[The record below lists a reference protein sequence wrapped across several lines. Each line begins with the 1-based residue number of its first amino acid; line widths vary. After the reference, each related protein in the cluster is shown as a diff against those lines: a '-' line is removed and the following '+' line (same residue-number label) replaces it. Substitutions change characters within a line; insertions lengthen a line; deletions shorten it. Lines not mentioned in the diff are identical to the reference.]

1 MAAGSSNPTTN
12 LKKVAGTAVAVNTGN
27 ADAGTQRIVIAS
39 NQPNVG
45 VSVNNA
51 IGSGAYVRVT
61 DGTNTMPAGD
71 VASRGVYH
79 RITDGTNTA
88 TVKAASTAA
97 LATDQSLV
105 VTVHP
110 SSAAAPASQS
120 GTWTVQPGN
129 TQNTTPW
136 YALGTADPMPA
147 PIIFSVAASGSLV
160 GSISNGTYYF
170 KLVGVDSFGNTTLPS
185 AEYVFNNTLGNV
197 AINFQI
203 ASYTG
208 NIPGIDHFRL
218 HYANSSNGQTTSYIR
233 LNSYLSVLTSLTS
246 TGSAAIPST
255 TTAYG
260 SRNKELSSV
269 TDPYN
274 SHTSNLSANGNFS
287 GIPIDISEFAEISVA
302 VYASH
307 SSASNGLQIQFSQD
321 AVSWDVINTLT
332 ITSNVESG
340 SRFPTHLRYF
350 RVIYTN
356 GATTTSS
363 FRLQTRL
370 HRQSANGTLRKFN
383 DSVLPTD
390 FAQLTRSVLNGRN
403 TPASTSFSDV
413 VVKAAST
420 TAAATD
426 TALVIAVRD
435 ALPSG
440 SNTIGNVGLVTGSN
454 TIGNV
459 GLNAGTNN
467 IGDVDV
473 LSLPAL
479 AAGSNTIGNVN
490 IVGAKA
496 EDAAS
501 ATGDTLIP
509 IGAVRQ
515 DVLASSTSNDGDYTW
530 LKTTSLGRLYTSA
543 AIDTALPAGTN
554 NIGDVDVLS
563 LPSIPAGSNTIG
575 NVGLVAGTNAIGKLS
590 ANDGV
595 DIGDVTVNNT
605 VTITGTVS
613 VNSIPTGSNTI
624 GNVVAVSTASSTLVN
639 SNSTLGAVTGGVI
652 KNSAGNLFLVSGY
665 NNSSNNI
672 FVQLHNATSAPA
684 DGTAPV
690 VTFSVPANS
699 NYSFDWGS
707 WGRYFSTGIYVCGS
721 STFATKTIITIGTIW
736 VDAQFK

>member
-71 VASRGVYH
+71 AASRGVYH

-147 PIIFSVAASGSLV
+147 PIIFSVAASGSFV

-185 AEYVFNNTLGNV
+185 AEFVFNNVAGNV

-340 SRFPTHLRYF
+340 ARFPTHLRYF

-356 GATTTSS
+356 GATTTST

-370 HRQSANGTLRKFN
+370 HRHSANGTLRKFN

-403 TPASTSFSDV
+403 TPTSTSFSDV

-420 TAAATD
+420 AAAATD

-440 SNTIGNVGLVTGSN
+440 SNTIGNVGLVAGSN
-454 TIGNV
+454 AIGKLSANDGV
-459 GLNAGTNN
+459 DIGDVSVNNTVTVSGTVSINSIPAGTNN

-479 AAGSNTIGNVN
+479 ATGSNTIGNVN
-490 IVGAKA
+490 IVGAKV
-496 EDAAS
+496 EDAA
-501 ATGDTLIP
+501 ATNGDTLIP
-509 IGAVRQ
+509 IGVVRQ
-515 DVLASSTSNDGDYTW
+515 DTIAGSTTADGDYTW
-530 LKTTSLGRLYTSA
+530 LKTNSVGRLWTSA
-543 AIDTALPAGTN
+543 VIDSALPTGTN
-554 NIGDVDVLS
+554 NIGDVDIASWPALAS
-563 LPSIPAGSNTIG
+563 GTNSIGTVGLNAGSNTIG
-575 NVGLVAGTNAIGKLS
+575 NVGLVAGTS
-590 ANDGV
+590 
-595 DIGDVTVNNT
+595 
-605 VTITGTVS
+605 
-613 VNSIPTGSNTI
+613 TI

-684 DGTAPV
+684 EGVAPV

>member
-1 MAAGSSNPTTN
+1 M
-12 LKKVAGTAVAVNTGN
+12 
-27 ADAGTQRIVIAS
+27 
-39 NQPNVG
+39 
-45 VSVNNA
+45 
-51 IGSGAYVRVT
+51 
-61 DGTNTMPAGD
+61 
-71 VASRGVYH
+71 
-79 RITDGTNTA
+79 
-88 TVKAASTAA
+88 
-97 LATDQSLV
+97 
-105 VTVHP
+105 
-110 SSAAAPASQS
+110 
-120 GTWTVQPGN
+120 
-129 TQNTTPW
+129 
-136 YALGTADPMPA
+136 
-147 PIIFSVAASGSLV
+147 
-160 GSISNGTYYF
+160 
-170 KLVGVDSFGNTTLPS
+170 
-185 AEYVFNNTLGNV
+185 
-197 AINFQI
+197 
-203 ASYTG
+203 
-208 NIPGIDHFRL
+208 
-218 HYANSSNGQTTSYIR
+218 
-233 LNSYLSVLTSLTS
+233 LTSLTA

-274 SHTSNLSANGNFS
+274 SLTSNLIANAVFTGL
-287 GIPIDISEFAEISVA
+287 PIDISEFAEISVA

-332 ITSNVESG
+332 ITSNAESG
-340 SRFPTHLRYF
+340 ARFPTHLRYF

-356 GATTTSS
+356 GATTTTTL
-363 FRLQTRL
+363 RLQTRL
-370 HRQSANGTLRKFN
+370 HRLSANGTLRKFN

-420 TAAATD
+420 AAAATD
-426 TALVIAVRD
+426 TALVVAVRD
-435 ALPSG
+435 
-440 SNTIGNVGLVTGSN
+440 
-454 TIGNV
+454 
-459 GLNAGTNN
+459 
-467 IGDVDV
+467 
-473 LSLPAL
+473 
-479 AAGSNTIGNVN
+479 
-490 IVGAKA
+490 
-496 EDAAS
+496 
-501 ATGDTLIP
+501 
-509 IGAVRQ
+509 
-515 DVLASSTSNDGDYTW
+515 
-530 LKTTSLGRLYTSA
+530 
-543 AIDTALPAGTN
+543 ALPAGTN
-554 NIGDVDVLS
+554 NIGDVDVLT

-575 NVGLVAGTNAIGKLS
+575 NVGLVAGS
-590 ANDGV
+590 
-595 DIGDVTVNNT
+595 
-605 VTITGTVS
+605 S
-613 VNSIPTGSNTI
+613 TI

>member
-71 VASRGVYH
+71 AASSGIYH

-147 PIIFSVAASGSLV
+147 PTISSVAAAAGFV

-185 AEYVFNNTLGNV
+185 AEAVFNNTSGNV
-197 AINFQI
+197 AISFQI

-233 LNSYLSVLTSLTS
+233 LNSHLSVLTSLTS
-246 TGSAAIPST
+246 SGSAAIPST

-274 SHTSNLSANGNFS
+274 SHTSNLPANGNFS
-287 GIPIDISEFAEISVA
+287 GLAIDISEFAEISVA
-302 VYASH
+302 IYASH

-321 AVSWDVINTLT
+321 AVSWDVINTLI

-340 SRFPTHLRYF
+340 ARFPTHLRYF

-356 GATTTSS
+356 GTTTTTT

-370 HRQSANGTLRKFN
+370 HRHSANGTLRKFN
-383 DSVLPTD
+383 DSVLSTD

-420 TAAATD
+420 AAAATD

-435 ALPSG
+435 ALP
-440 SNTIGNVGLVTGSN
+440 
-454 TIGNV
+454 
-459 GLNAGTNN
+459 AGTNN

-479 AAGSNTIGNVN
+479 AAGSNTIGSVN

-501 ATGDTLIP
+501 ADGDTLIP

-530 LKTTSLGRLYTSA
+530 LKTTSLGRLYASA
-543 AIDTALPAGTN
+543 AIDTAL
-554 NIGDVDVLS
+554 
-563 LPSIPAGSNTIG
+563 PAGSNTIG

-613 VNSIPTGSNTI
+613 VNSIPTGSNTIGNVGLNAGTNNIGDVDVLSLPSIPTGTNTIGNVGLVTGSSTI

>member
-12 LKKVAGTAVAVNTGN
+12 LRKVAGTAVAVNTGN

-71 VASRGVYH
+71 AASRGVYQ

-136 YALGTADPMPA
+136 YALGTADSMPA
-147 PIIFSVAASGSLV
+147 PVISAAAAASGVS
-160 GSISNGTYYF
+160 GSVSNGTYYF
-170 KLVGVDSFGNTTLPS
+170 KVVGVDSFGNTTLPS
-185 AEYVFNNTLGNV
+185 AEYVFTNSSGNI
-197 AINFQI
+197 ALNFQM

-218 HYANSSNGQTTSYIR
+218 HYANSSNGQTTAFIR
-233 LNSYLSVLTSLTS
+233 LNSHFSVLTSLTA

-274 SHTSNLSANGNFS
+274 SLTSNLLFSAVFTGL
-287 GIPIDISEFAEISVA
+287 PIDISEFAEISVA

-332 ITSNVESG
+332 ITSNAESG
-340 SRFPTHLRYF
+340 ARFPTHLRYF

-356 GATTTSS
+356 GATTTTTL
-363 FRLQTRL
+363 RLQTRL
-370 HRQSANGTLRKFN
+370 HRLSANGTLRKFN

-420 TAAATD
+420 AAAATD
-426 TALVIAVRD
+426 TALVVAVRD
-435 ALPSG
+435 ALP
-440 SNTIGNVGLVTGSN
+440 
-454 TIGNV
+454 
-459 GLNAGTNN
+459 AGTNN

-473 LSLPAL
+473 LTLPSIPAGSNTIGNVGL
-479 AAGSNTIGNVN
+479 VAGTNAIGKLSANDGVDIGDVSVNNTVTVTGTVTVNAIPTGSNTIGNVGLVAGSNTIGNVN

-501 ATGDTLIP
+501 ANGDTLIP

-515 DVLASSTSNDGDYTW
+515 DVLASSTTDDGDYTW

-554 NIGDVDVLS
+554 NIGDVDVLT

-575 NVGLVAGTNAIGKLS
+575 NVGLVAGS
-590 ANDGV
+590 
-595 DIGDVTVNNT
+595 
-605 VTITGTVS
+605 S
-613 VNSIPTGSNTI
+613 TI

>member
-136 YALGTADPMPA
+136 YALGTADSMPA
-147 PIIFSVAASGSLV
+147 PVISSAAAASGVS

-170 KLVGVDSFGNTTLPS
+170 KVVGVDSFGNTTLPS
-185 AEYVFNNTLGNV
+185 VEYVFTNSSGNI
-197 AINFQI
+197 ALNFQI

-218 HYANSSNGQTTSYIR
+218 HYANSSNGQTTSFIR
-233 LNSYLSVLTSLTS
+233 LNSYSSVLTSLTS
-246 TGSAAIPST
+246 SGSAAIPST

-274 SHTSNLSANGNFS
+274 SRTSNLIANAVFTGL
-287 GIPIDISEFAEISVA
+287 PIDISEFAEISVA

-332 ITSNVESG
+332 ITSNTESG
-340 SRFPTHLRYF
+340 ARFPTHLRYF

-356 GATTTSS
+356 GDTTTTTL
-363 FRLQTRL
+363 RLQTRL
-370 HRQSANGTLRKFN
+370 HRHSANGTLRKFD

-403 TPASTSFSDV
+403 TPTSTSFSDV
-413 VVKAAST
+413 VVKAASAA
-420 TAAATD
+420 AAATD

-435 ALPSG
+435 ALP
-440 SNTIGNVGLVTGSN
+440 
-454 TIGNV
+454 
-459 GLNAGTNN
+459 AGTNN

-479 AAGSNTIGNVN
+479 AAGSNTIGSVN

-501 ATGDTLIP
+501 ANGDTLIP
-509 IGAVRQ
+509 IGAVRE
-515 DVLASSTSNDGDYTW
+515 DTLATSTSATGDYTW

-543 AIDTALPAGTN
+543 AIDTAL
-554 NIGDVDVLS
+554 
-563 LPSIPAGSNTIG
+563 PAGSNTIG

-613 VNSIPTGSNTI
+613 VNSIPTGSNTIGNVGLNAGTNNIGDVDVLSLPSIPTGTNTIGNVGLVAGSSTI